1 MLDFLFAVGQFLCLV
16 GLVSGL
22 VLALRNNHY
31 ADTSTSRP
39 DTATASANDRGR
51 VRGIVQLAVLP
62 KKPVALIRVVPIE
75 TSPLLNGANPV
86 TPAKSVGEQ
95 RRPSRRR
102 SMQETIDRA
111 RNDQRAALL
120 MKHTKKRPGGDGPRA
135 V

>member
-16 GLVSGL
+16 GLLSGL
-22 VLALRNNHY
+22 VLALRNNRY
-31 ADTSTSRP
+31 VDSTKSRRN
-39 DTATASANDRGR
+39 TARASAEDSGPL
-51 VRGIVQLAVLP
+51 RGIVQLAVLP
-62 KKPVALIRVVPIE
+62 EKPVALIRVVPIE